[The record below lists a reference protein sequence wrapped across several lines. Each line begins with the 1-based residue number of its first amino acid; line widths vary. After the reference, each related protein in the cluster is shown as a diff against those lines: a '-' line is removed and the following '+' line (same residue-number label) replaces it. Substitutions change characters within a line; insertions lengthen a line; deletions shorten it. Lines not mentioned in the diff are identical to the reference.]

1 MASPTRRG
9 KKMSPED
16 KQKIMDELNQ
26 KIITYTKWIEEYKQ
40 KVEATKFI
48 LKMLEQNGIVR

>member
-1 MASPTRRG
+1 
-9 KKMSPED
+9 MSPED